1 MFFVPYANEG
11 PPSSVSSDRLWA
23 PSWYFY
29 TARNFDLGLYVK
41 WRWLSGQSTGFVVE
55 RSRVR
60 VPAGAAGELSSP
72 GSTFCAD
79 SYFGIRST
87 PVLPLT
93 VARKRS
99 RSFCQKCRWQVTAKH
114 AYTLRMWL
122 LLNRASALVTTCP

>member
-11 PPSSVSSDRLWA
+11 PPSIVSSDRLWA
-23 PSWYFY
+23 PFWYFY
-29 TARNFDLGLYVK
+29 TARNFDLGMYVK

-87 PVLPLT
+87 SVLPQQHVKIPVILPKVQSACYIQTLMHLT
-93 VARKRS
+93 Y
-99 RSFCQKCRWQVTAKH
+99 VTLHEMK
-114 AYTLRMWL
+114 Y
-122 LLNRASALVTTCP
+122 VTWCMVV